1 VVIVRESGIESDDGE
16 ARMTE
21 PAVRFEGVGKRFPGA
36 LALDGVTLE
45 VAAGS
50 CHALCGE
57 NGAGKSTLGKILA
70 GIHAPDAGRLLVHG
84 RPVRFGGPRDALAAG
99 VGMVHQELAFCPNLS
114 VAENLCLGA
123 LPRRR
128 GLVDRREME
137 RRADAMLAEIGAAMD
152 VRRPLGDLSV
162 AQQQL
167 AQIAQ
172 AIGGGARIV
181 VFDEPTSALGQV
193 DAERLYETIGRL
205 RARGLTCI
213 YVSHRMPEIFRLCDA
228 VSVLRDGRHVGTRP
242 AAGLT
247 EAELVRLMIGRPL
260 AEYFPSHLAGQGGD
274 ELLRVEG
281 LTLPGAFRDVSFS
294 LRAGEVVGL
303 AGLVGAGRSEV
314 ARALFG
320 LEPRATG
327 QVMLA
332 GKPVRIRDAA
342 HAIRLGIGLVPEDR
356 KRQGLVL
363 GESGAHNTSFPILRR
378 LARLGWVRRGE
389 ERALARDYFGRLR
402 VRTPSVDAPVA
413 GLSGGNQQKVVL
425 ARWLAARSKVL
436 ILDEPTRGV
445 DVGAKAEIHAL
456 IDQLAAKGHAVL
468 LISSELPEVIALSGR
483 ILVLR
488 AGRLVAEVPRAEAT
502 QDRLLALMAGIGASS
517 ASAESSVEHA

>member
-1 VVIVRESGIESDDGE
+1 
-16 ARMTE
+16 MTE
-21 PAVRFEGVGKRFPGA
+21 PAAVRFEGVSKRFPGV
-36 LALDGVTLE
+36 LALDGVTLQ

-70 GIHAPDAGRLLVHG
+70 GIYAPDAGQVVIGG
-84 RPVRFGGPRDALAAG
+84 RPVRFGTPRDALQAG

-128 GLVDRREME
+128 GLVDGGAME
-137 RRADAMLAEIGAAMD
+137 RRATEMLAEIGAAMD
-152 VRRPLGDLSV
+152 VRRPLGDLTV

-167 AQIAQ
+167 VQIAQ
-172 AIGGGARIV
+172 AVGGGARII
-181 VFDEPTSALGQV
+181 VFDEPTSSLSQV

-205 RARGLTCI
+205 KARGVTCI

-242 AAGLT
+242 TAELA
-247 EAELVRLMIGRPL
+247 EAELVRMMIGRPL
-260 AEYFPSHLAGQGGD
+260 AEYFPSHLATHPGD
-274 ELLRVEG
+274 ELLRVED
-281 LTLPGAFRDVSFS
+281 LTLPGAFADVTFS
-294 LRAGEVVGL
+294 LRSGEVVGL

-327 QVMLA
+327 RVIVD
-332 GKPVRIRDAA
+332 GKPVRIRGAA

-363 GESGAHNTSFPILRR
+363 TESGKHNTSLPILRR
-378 LARLGWVRRGE
+378 LARMGFVRRGE
-389 ERALARDYFGRLR
+389 ERALAGDYFGRLR
-402 VRTPSVDAPVA
+402 VRTPSVEAPVA

-425 ARWLAARSKVL
+425 ARWLAAKSRVL

-456 IDQLAAKGHAVL
+456 IDQLAAQGHAVL
-468 LISSELPEVIALSGR
+468 LISSELPEVISLSSR

-488 AGRLVAEVPRAEAT
+488 AGRLVAEVPRSEAT
-502 QDRLLALMAGIGASS
+502 QDRLLALMAGIGPAPGMRP
-517 ASAESSVEHA
+517 APLQPVAP